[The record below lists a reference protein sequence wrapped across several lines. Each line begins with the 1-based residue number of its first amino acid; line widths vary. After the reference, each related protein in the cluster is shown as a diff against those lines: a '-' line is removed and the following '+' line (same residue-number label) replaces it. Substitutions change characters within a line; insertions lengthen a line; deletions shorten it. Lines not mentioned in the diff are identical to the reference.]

1 LVRPGCHRQ
10 TQHNLTIENVDVT
23 AGTVPAVAM
32 RSITKRFPGV
42 LANDAV
48 DFEARH
54 GEVHALLGENGAGKS
69 TLASIL
75 AGLYRPDS
83 GEIAIDGRIVE
94 FHSPRDATEAGVSMV
109 HQHFRLAASL
119 TVADNIVLGHE
130 RAPWMRTNPAA
141 IESQVAELAKRYRM
155 PVHPGARVWQLSVG
169 EQQRVEILKALYRG
183 ARILILDEPT
193 SLLTPQEADDLFE
206 TLRRMTAEGRTI
218 VFVSHKLE
226 ELMAVSDRVTVL
238 RGGRLIGTVKT
249 ADTKPR
255 ELARMMI
262 GRDVITSPPRGE
274 VGPVAQRAGRVGAP
288 DRGIALELNGV
299 SADDDL
305 GLQALHNVSLSV
317 HHGEIVGIA
326 GVAGNGQRQLA
337 EAVSGA
343 RRRTAGSVAVK
354 GRNLRSGDPEDAIV
368 HGVAHVPEDRMGTG
382 VAPSLSIA
390 ENLILK
396 SHRQSPM
403 STRGV
408 LRHDRIRRNAQ
419 NLIKRFAVSAPGPD
433 TPTRLLSGGN
443 VQKVVLARELSSNP
457 VVIVAA
463 NPTRGLDVGATE
475 AVRALLVEAAGNG
488 VGILLISEDLDEI
501 LLLADRIAVMY
512 EGRIVGVV
520 PSGSADVHH
529 LGLMMAGSSA

>member
-1 LVRPGCHRQ
+1 
-10 TQHNLTIENVDVT
+10 
-23 AGTVPAVAM
+23 M
-32 RSITKRFPGV
+32 RSISKRFPGV
-42 LANDAV
+42 LANDEV

-75 AGLYRPDS
+75 TGLYRPDT
-83 GEIAIDGRIVE
+83 GEISIEGKTVE

-119 TVADNIVLGHE
+119 TVADNIVLGH
-130 RAPWMRTNPAA
+130 RGTPWLRTNPAT

-155 PVHPGARVWQLSVG
+155 PVRPDARVWQLSVG

-218 VFVSHKLE
+218 VFVSHKLD
-226 ELMAVSDRVTVL
+226 ELMSVSDRVTVL
-238 RGGRLIGTVKT
+238 RGGKVIGTVNT
-249 ADTKPR
+249 PETSPR

-262 GRDVITSPPRGE
+262 GREVVFSQTKATSDAARRE
-274 VGPVAQRAGRVGAP
+274 V
-288 DRGIALELNGV
+288 ALELRDV

-305 GLQALHNVSLSV
+305 GLKALHNVSLSV
-317 HHGEIVGIA
+317 HQGEIVGVA

-343 RRRTAGSVAVK
+343 RPRTGGGVMVK
-354 GRNLRSGDPEDAIV
+354 GRSLRSGDPEDAIV
-368 HGVAHVPEDRMGTG
+368 HGVAHVPEDRLGTG
-382 VAPSLSIA
+382 VSPSLSIA

-396 SHRQSPM
+396 SHRQAPM

-419 NLIKRFAVSAPGPD
+419 ELIKRFAVAAPGPD

-457 VVIVAA
+457 AVIVAA

-475 AVRALLVEAAGNG
+475 AVRELLLEAAGKG

-501 LLLADRIAVMY
+501 LLLADRIAVIY

-520 PSGSADVHH
+520 SRSTADVQH